1 MWERPLLTIPLPKH
15 SEISYTG
22 VVRNTLMKEVG
33 SMKYFR
39 NTAVLS
45 VLLVSAVLLSSVMAG
60 SSYGAWVL
68 EVKGSAT
75 GQHNQQNLD
84 ITGGM
89 SLENGTRIKA
99 GSNATVRILIRE
111 QGIFTIKDG
120 ESYTVSA
127 DSRASGSIGKSFGNL
142 MEMLAGRLQKNRRG
156 PVTTAPSGGGA
167 DEGKHVRILPV
178 FKGSS
183 GPLLPMEGD
192 LLLKEVIFQWA
203 GKDQPE
209 KYTFVLRRSDEKG
222 EPLHEI
228 CRRSRYGSGEM
239 TSEKISDSLTVCRF
253 KYTKSA
259 YNFNYGDYFMWGVSR
274 TPNGEPD
281 SYIWFH
287 IAPYN
292 KEKSI
297 LEKCSEI
304 KSQLGIDEG
313 SRSITY
319 YLLCGALYEEN
330 GLYTDAWQSYQ
341 SAIDAVEPGNDRKPY
356 EAILNSLSDKIRL
369 IKAAQEKKSSVRT
382 EPAIIITAQ

>member
-1 MWERPLLTIPLPKH
+1 
-15 SEISYTG
+15 
-22 VVRNTLMKEVG
+22 MKEVE
-33 SMKYFR
+33 SMKYFLDI
-39 NTAVLS
+39 AVLS
-45 VLLVSAVLLSSVMAG
+45 VMLVSAVLLSSVMAG
-60 SSYGAWVL
+60 STHAAWVL
-68 EVKGSAT
+68 EVKGRAT
-75 GQHNQQNLD
+75 GQYNQQSHV

-99 GSNATVRILIRE
+99 GSNATVRILVRE

-127 DSRASGSIGKSFGNL
+127 DSRASGSLGKSFGNL
-142 MEMLAGRLQKNRRG
+142 MEMLAGRLQKNSMDRLR
-156 PVTTAPSGGGA
+156 TAPSGGGA

-192 LLLKEVIFQWA
+192 LLLKEVKFQWA

-228 CRRSRYGSGEM
+228 CRRSSYGSGEM
-239 TSEKISDSLTVCRF
+239 TSKKISDSLTVCRF
-253 KYTKSA
+253 VYTESA
-259 YNFNYGDYFMWGVSR
+259 YNFNYGDYFMWGVSK
-274 TPNGEPD
+274 TANGEPE

-292 KEKSI
+292 KEESI

-304 KSQLGIDEG
+304 KSQLGIGEG

-319 YLLCGALYEEN
+319 SLLCGALYEEN
-330 GLYTDAWQSYQ
+330 DLYTDAWEAYQ
-341 SAIDAVEPGNDRKPY
+341 SAIDAVEPDNERKPY

-369 IKAAQEKKSSVRT
+369 KKAGQEKKSSFRT
-382 EPAIIITAQ
+382 DSDVIVTAQ